1 MKLTDLNFADLRQ
14 LRLELEDRL
23 KFCELQGN
31 ELGVDTYTFRIE
43 SVKKEI
49 SNRVNL
55 IKYS

>member
-1 MKLTDLNFADLRQ
+1 MKLIDLNFADLRE

-31 ELGVDTYTFRIE
+31 ELGVDTYHFRLE

>member
-23 KFCELQGN
+23 KFCEIQGN
-31 ELGVDTYTFRIE
+31 ELGVDTYTFRLE

-49 SNRVNL
+49 SNRFFMVGTT
-55 IKYS
+55 

>member
-1 MKLTDLNFADLRQ
+1 MKLIDLNFADLRE